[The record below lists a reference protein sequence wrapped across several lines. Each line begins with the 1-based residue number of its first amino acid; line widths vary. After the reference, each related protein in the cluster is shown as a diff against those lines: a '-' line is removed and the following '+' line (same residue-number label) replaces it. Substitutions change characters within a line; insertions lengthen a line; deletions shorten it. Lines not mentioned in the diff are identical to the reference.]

1 MAISHLSCRFAR
13 VETFRG
19 NVRACVVDRCG
30 VDISALLSSVLIFTF
45 LHSLASDDVSYG
57 RCWWWSWDSLIQTLC
72 LSLKLLHLLLSLL
85 NLLALLQ
92 LFPLFNAI
100 WMPTMSVLSLSCCC
114 CCWRKLSLPLSLIND
129 DTSQFDNALLSSG
142 RLIDAIVVMV
152 CDDVGDGCPK
162 YPMHVDDVVASSDEL
177 QGFWSLSMGI
187 STCTLLCCLWNWRGG
202 LCEGVELM
210 EKCCKKWVIVTSI
223 GCQC

>member
-1 MAISHLSCRFAR
+1 MAISHLSWCRRR

-19 NVRACVVDRCG
+19 NVIACVVDRCG

-45 LHSLASDDVSYG
+45 LHSRAC
-57 RCWWWSWDSLIQTLC
+57 CWWWSWGSLIQILC

-100 WMPTMSVLSLSCCC
+100 WMPTMSVLSCS
-114 CCWRKLSLPLSLIND
+114 CWRKLSPPLSLIND

-152 CDDVGDGCPK
+152 CDDVGDWCPK
-162 YPMHVDDVVASSDEL
+162 YPMHVDDVVASSSTRSSDEL

-187 STCTLLCCLWNWRGG
+187 STCTMFVWLCCLWNWRGG
-202 LCEGVELM
+202 LYEVGN
-210 EKCCKKWVIVTSI
+210 
-223 GCQC
+223 